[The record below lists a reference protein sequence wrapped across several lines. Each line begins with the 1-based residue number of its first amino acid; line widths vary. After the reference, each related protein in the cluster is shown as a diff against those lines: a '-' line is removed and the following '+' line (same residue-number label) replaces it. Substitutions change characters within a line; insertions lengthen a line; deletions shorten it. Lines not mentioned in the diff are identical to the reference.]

1 VRSQIETLKSFHT
14 IDLKKAITIS
24 FVEVIKQRGGIGLKV
39 LVAYYSETGNTEKIA
54 KAIFEEVSKDHEA
67 HLKKIKEVTADTLN
81 DYDLVFL
88 GSACHSADLTA
99 PVKRIL
105 EALPESPRFKLAG
118 FFTHSVPCP
127 EDSARTRHLFNRW
140 AGRCPVS
147 FEKMS
152 KEKQIDFKGYFNCQ
166 GVPSPP
172 IQEFIKKDVIVDA
185 DEWEAYMKEV
195 TKHPSIEDLQK
206 AKGFAREVLSR
217 TKF

>member
-1 VRSQIETLKSFHT
+1 M
-14 IDLKKAITIS
+14 
-24 FVEVIKQRGGIGLKV
+24 KV

-54 KAIFEEVSKDHEA
+54 RAIYEEVSKEHET

-81 DYDLVFL
+81 SYDLVFL
-88 GSACHSADLTA
+88 GSACHSADLAA

-105 EALPESPRFKLAG
+105 DALPKSSRFKLAG

-127 EDSARTRHLFNRW
+127 EGNARARNLFNRW
-140 AGRCPVS
+140 AGKCLVS
-147 FEKMS
+147 FEKVS

-172 IQEFIKKDVIVDA
+172 IQEFINKKVIVSA
-185 DEWEAYMKEV
+185 DEWEAYMEEV
-195 TKHPSIEDLQK
+195 RNHPSIGDLQK
-206 AKGFAREVLSR
+206 AKEFAQGVLSR

>member
-1 VRSQIETLKSFHT
+1 M
-14 IDLKKAITIS
+14 
-24 FVEVIKQRGGIGLKV
+24 KV

-54 KAIFEEVSKDHEA
+54 KAIHEEVSKEHEA

-81 DYDLVFL
+81 SYDLVFL
-88 GSACHSADLTA
+88 GSACHSADLAA

-105 EALPESPRFKLAG
+105 EALPKSPRFKLAG

-127 EDSARTRHLFNRW
+127 EDSAKARNLFNRW
-140 AGRCPVS
+140 AGKCSVS
-147 FEKMS
+147 FEKVS

-172 IQEFIKKDVIVDA
+172 IQEFIKKEVIVSA
-185 DEWEAYMKEV
+185 DEWEAYMKDV

-206 AKGFAREVLSR
+206 AKEFARGVLSR